1 MNRSIATATMA
12 LSLTLAACGGGE
24 DEPAQAQATPA
35 AATSAAELR
44 AQLEGAADADTYVVQ
59 EVAREGDLVRVV
71 VDDAPGQDPF
81 PAMGWARTVASLMA
95 GQAVKLEVTSNGV
108 TVTCPAA
115 LTAEDRLL
123 SDDDVEAACQQEAAG

>member
-1 MNRSIATATMA
+1 MNRLITTVAIA
-12 LSLTLAACGGGE
+12 LSLSLAACGGGE
-24 DEPAQAQATPA
+24 DEPGQADASPA

-44 AQLEGAADADTYVVQ
+44 AQLEGAADADSYVVQ

-81 PAMGWARTVASLMA
+81 PPMGWARTVASLVA
-95 GQAVKLEVTSNGV
+95 GQAVKLEVISNGV
-108 TVTCPAA
+108 TVTCPTT

-123 SDDDVEAACQQEAAG
+123 SDEDVEAACQQGAGG